1 MAKHIGGF
9 ALRNRS
15 RPSLFEMEDMVIENP
30 KARELFQDALSG
42 RSNRRDVI
50 KRAAALGLAAPVI
63 AALGQAAHFSSV
75 SAATEGTLNVTY
87 YDWILNLHP
96 SVNLVNEDFNKTFP
110 LKAEVAPTQGFGI
123 DRFIAEAR
131 DQSSTWD
138 MYIGATPFLEMIQLA
153 DSGSIEPWDA
163 YLPEGFLANIPES
176 IKNEGSYNGKFYI
189 WPFLLDVT
197 LQAWNAD
204 LVEKAGLDPAK
215 APANWDEYI
224 ANAKTVQES
233 GAAPFGLTFDFH
245 AWRSLIPITHSISTD
260 VYDENGLF
268 IWNSDPAVQALE
280 IMKEMMQYAN
290 PDVLNEGTTD
300 GGVNQ
305 TPDEIAFQQQ
315 LAAYYIKY
323 QNAPMRFAATWPDP
337 SKLQMSALPVQEG
350 GAGGTVFWDTG
361 AALFTYGANKQQ
373 AADYLA
379 ALTSDQRIWQESVA
393 GDPANEVPAVGQL
406 PVLNSIWEEYA
417 AAPPEWL
424 TANPWATSVWE
435 SLPSAS
441 AIAPSKLSITQF
453 NVAAPFYTKYLA
465 GDADDAKTAL
475 TEAYDAVQAEFA
487 K

>member
-1 MAKHIGGF
+1 M
-9 ALRNRS
+9 
-15 RPSLFEMEDMVIENP
+15 IENA
-30 KARELFQDALSG
+30 KARQLFQDALSG
-42 RSNRRDVI
+42 RSNRRDI
-50 KRAAALGLAAPVI
+50 LKRAAAIGISAPVA
-63 AALGQAAHFSSV
+63 AALAQAAHVNSV

-87 YDWILNLHP
+87 YDWIVNLHP
-96 SVNLVNEDFNKTFP
+96 TVNKVNDDFGKTFP

-131 DQSSTWD
+131 DKQSTWD
-138 MYIGATPFLEMIQLA
+138 MYIGVTPFLEMIQLA
-153 DSGSIEPWDA
+153 DSGSIEPWDE
-163 YLPEGFLANIPES
+163 YLPAGFLDNLPES

-189 WPFLLDVT
+189 WPFLLDICV
-197 LQAWNAD
+197 QSWNAD
-204 LVEKAGLDPAK
+204 LVEKAGLDPTV
-215 APANWDEYI
+215 APKNWDEFL
-224 ANAKTVQES
+224 ANARKVQDS
-233 GAAPFGLTFDFH
+233 KAAPFGLTFDFH

-280 IMKEMMQYAN
+280 IMKQMMELAN

-373 AADYLA
+373 AANYMN
-379 ALTSDQRIWQESVA
+379 ALSTDQRIWQESVA
-393 GDPANEVPAVGQL
+393 GDKDAGVPAVGQL
-406 PVLNSIWEEYA
+406 PVLKSIWDEYTTT
-417 AAPPEWL
+417 PPDWL
-424 TANPWATSVWE
+424 TANPWATTVWE
-435 SLPSAS
+435 SLPKAS

-453 NVAAPFYTKYLA
+453 NVAAPFYSKYLS
-465 GDADDAKTAL
+465 GDTADAKQAL
-475 TEAYDAVQAEFA
+475 TDAYDAVKAEFA

>member
-1 MAKHIGGF
+1 M
-9 ALRNRS
+9 
-15 RPSLFEMEDMVIENP
+15 IENA
-30 KARELFQDALSG
+30 KARQLFQDALSG
-42 RSNRRDVI
+42 RSNRRDI
-50 KRAAALGLAAPVI
+50 LKRAAAIGISAPVA
-63 AALGQAAHFSSV
+63 AALAQAAHINSA

-87 YDWILNLHP
+87 YDWIVNLHP
-96 SVNLVNEDFNKTFP
+96 TVNKVNDDFGKTFP

-131 DQSSTWD
+131 DKQSTWD
-138 MYIGATPFLEMIQLA
+138 MYIGVTPFLEMIQLA
-153 DSGSIEPWDA
+153 DSGSIEPWDD
-163 YLPEGFLANIPES
+163 YLPAGFLDNLPES

-189 WPFLLDVT
+189 WPFLLDICV
-197 LQAWNAD
+197 QSWNAD
-204 LVEKAGLDPAK
+204 LVEKAGLDPSV
-215 APANWDEYI
+215 APKNWDEFL
-224 ANAKTVQES
+224 ANAKTVQDS

-280 IMKEMMQYAN
+280 IMKQMMELAN

-337 SKLQMSALPVQEG
+337 SKLQMSALPVAEG

-373 AADYLA
+373 AANYMN
-379 ALTSDQRIWQESVA
+379 ALSTDQRIWQESVA
-393 GDPANEVPAVGQL
+393 GDEAAGVPAVGQL
-406 PVLNSIWEEYA
+406 PVLKSTWDEYTA
-417 AAPPEWL
+417 SPPEWL
-424 TANPWATSVWE
+424 TANPWATTVWE
-435 SLPSAS
+435 SLPKAS

-453 NVAAPFYTKYLA
+453 NVAAPFYSKYLS
-465 GDADDAKTAL
+465 GDTADAKQAL
-475 TEAYDAVQAEFA
+475 TDAYDAVKAEFA